1 MDILLSFFI
10 FFPAFDKARG
20 RKGSFF
26 FPELAQ
32 MTTDGAIHLRS
43 GQERRGNS
51 PGRREDS
58 TQRTSHL
65 SASLLVQESVRKL
78 PAGRQDTSTAP
89 TLWGKVSLV

>member
-1 MDILLSFFI
+1 
-10 FFPAFDKARG
+10 
-20 RKGSFF
+20 
-26 FPELAQ
+26 

-78 PAGRQDTSTAP
+78 PARRQDTSTAP
-89 TLWGKVSLV
+89 TLWGKVYLV